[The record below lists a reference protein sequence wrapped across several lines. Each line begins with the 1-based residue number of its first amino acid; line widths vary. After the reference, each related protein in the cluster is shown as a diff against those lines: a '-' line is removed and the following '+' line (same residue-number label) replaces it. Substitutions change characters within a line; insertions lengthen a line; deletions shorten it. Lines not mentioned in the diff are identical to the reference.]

1 MAESIFKGP
10 SYYEEDDKNRFLG
23 RDKETED
30 LLYLVDNSDFC
41 VCYAESG
48 EGKSSLINAGLKPKM
63 REKGMFPIHITFNEN
78 DFARTPV
85 NNKVCEDNP
94 NNINFDQLI
103 WKKIDNTIRFARNT
117 EQFGDLYKTL
127 TIQNSIITEYNNDF
141 HGTIWWKLRF
151 NDLRINSYES
161 VIPVLIFDQFE
172 EIFTR
177 AKDIAWTDSFFKWLE
192 GLYEDDRYADYSI
205 DENRTKKFK
214 VLLSLRSDY
223 VCELDYWCM
232 NKYFI
237 PSLKNNRYCLKP
249 LSKHSAYKIV
259 HQLTKMPKGISHNE
273 IIKSAK
279 IERSGDW
286 ATIDDYLPCISA
298 LILSLVLTGLENEDD
313 EITNKLNDLVAED
326 KENISDEFL
335 FFVMNNIYERAL
347 NKSGIG
353 TNSVLRDILEET
365 LVDTNGRRRVVS
377 RLDKNLQSIPEYII
391 NNLAKERIIIVSG
404 MNVEISHDCLRSVV
418 EKHNIERQK
427 MLEYEKRRNNILLKA
442 AERTKHRVIR
452 QKHNIYVF
460 FILLISYSLSYLF
473 LRFHS
478 YDIIVPFFGGGGKI
492 LNVPLSVLK
501 EFLFVFII
509 ILIPSICIFQSYHK
523 KWGRIYVT
531 NVTSMSTLFLIFYLF
546 LVFYD
551 TVICPVERYVSTCDD
566 SAPLLWGV
574 PFFFFLIYQRKP
586 LWHYILYAIMLVPL
600 AINAVGKWQIP
611 AKILI
616 VYLCI
621 VVFFIIFSFVKCK
634 TRIYFHPQREL
645 TKLLWIILNIIVLL
659 SAIFFQLGFDVRHV
673 DYDNAIRNNLI
684 SRGWK
689 TIVAKE
695 YDKYCLLDAQYGDT
709 ILPCVF
715 DSIYYN
721 RGNLECSY
729 LYISDTI
736 NVEDG
741 NYGVFKV
748 KSLYGKDSLKV
759 SIVISP
765 EFECSL
771 SRMRSLNLKK
781 ANLRDSLMKTSAI
794 VYNDLRNGI
803 INYLRTGNTLDI
815 SDIRCFDML
824 DSLHKEQTGRT
835 LSVISAKVD
844 SLNDNLIN
852 TLYRAVYSDL
862 CLCSIKDRIANH
874 DINGV
879 MELFSHFQT
888 CEFQEEQSKTLN
900 TFYQV
905 EVDSIRFAFS
915 SKDLVA
921 GHTSAHTGM
930 LHSIAGLDIRPHAEN
945 VLDKIKKDNANLNE
959 LFLSIIENLQVVNA
973 NNFYLNYLK
982 SILSKMKQGQ
992 SIKEAKKQTLN
1003 QLIGGID
1010 RQINR
1015 LDTLDLLFTYN
1026 FIEAELSYK
1035 RLSDSTLNVLIP
1047 IIASGENINY
1057 NSSLIDICR
1066 ELIKVSVC
1074 RWYEDGDT
1082 YVKQLKKADQS
1093 RIQKSYRLI
1102 EEIVEAANIGK
1113 ESVKERKKLIEV
1125 LTREIRQKAEQ
1136 ALQEE

>member
-1 MAESIFKGP
+1 MADSLFMGP
-10 SYYEEDDKNRFLG
+10 SFYEEKDKNSFLG
-23 RDKETED
+23 RDKEAED
-30 LLYLVDNSDFC
+30 LLYLVANSDFC

-48 EGKSSLINAGLKPKM
+48 EGKSSLINAGLQPRM
-63 REKGMFPIHITFNEN
+63 RERSMFPIHVVFNED
-78 DFARTPV
+78 DFARTPIS
-85 NNKVCEDNP
+85 NNNSKNDP
-94 NNINFDQLI
+94 ININFDQLI
-103 WKKIDNTIRFARNT
+103 WDKIYDAVRFARST

-127 TIQNSIITEYNNDF
+127 TIQSTTITGGNVEF
-141 HGTIWWKLRF
+141 HESLWWKLRF
-151 NDLRINSYES
+151 NELRINSYES

-177 AKDIAWTDSFFKWLE
+177 AKDLAWTDSFFKWLE
-192 GLYEDDRYADYSI
+192 GLYEDNRYADYSI
-205 DENRTKKFK
+205 DDNRTKKFK

-223 VCELDYWCM
+223 VSELDYWCM

-249 LSKHSAYKIV
+249 LSKHSAYEIV
-259 HQLTKMPKGISHNE
+259 QQLSELPKGITYTD

-286 ATIDDYLPCISA
+286 ACIDDFLPCISA
-298 LILSLVLTGLENEDD
+298 LVLSLVLTGLDEGDNE
-313 EITNKLNDLVAED
+313 IKTKLNELVSEG
-326 KENISDEFL
+326 KENISEEFF
-335 FFVMNNIYERAL
+335 FFVMNRIYEKAL
-347 NKSGIG
+347 YRSGIG
-353 TNSVLRDILEET
+353 KNSALRDILEES

-377 RLDKNLQSIPEYII
+377 RLDKNFLSIPEHII
-391 NNLAKERIIIVSG
+391 NKLAKERILVVSG
-404 MNVEISHDCLRSVV
+404 MNVELSHDCLRRVV
-418 EKHNIERQK
+418 ENHNAERQK
-427 MLEYEKRRNNILLKA
+427 KLEYEKRRNEILLKA
-442 AERTKHRVIR
+442 TERAKHRVIR

-460 FILLISYSLSYLF
+460 FALLISFSLSYLI

-478 YDIIVPFFGGGGKI
+478 YNIIVPYFGGGGKI
-492 LNVPLSVLK
+492 LNAPLSVLK
-501 EFLFVFII
+501 EFLLVVIT
-509 ILIPSICIFQSYHK
+509 ILIPFVCIFHGYHK
-523 KWGRIYVT
+523 RWGRNYMI
-531 NVTSMSTLFLIFYLF
+531 NVTSMFAFFLFLLLL

-551 TVICPVERYVSTCDD
+551 SVFCPVERYVSTCDD
-566 SAPLLWGV
+566 SALLLWGV
-574 PFFFFLIYQRKP
+574 PFSFFLIYQRKL
-586 LWHYILYAIMLVPL
+586 LWHYLLYAMMLVPL
-600 AINAVGKWQIP
+600 AINALGRWHLS
-611 AKILI
+611 AKFL
-616 VYLCI
+616 VTYLCVI
-621 VVFFIIFSFVKCK
+621 TLFIIFSFVKCK
-634 TRIYFHPQREL
+634 TRIYLRTPRIF

-659 SAIFFQLGFDVRHV
+659 SAVYFQLGFDVRRIN
-673 DYDNAIRNNLI
+673 YDNAVRNNLL

-689 TIVAKE
+689 TIVVKE
-695 YDKYCLLDAQYGDT
+695 LDKFCILDAQSGDT
-709 ILPCVF
+709 ILPCIF

-721 RGNLECSY
+721 HKNLECSY
-729 LYISDTI
+729 FYISDTVNI
-736 NVEDG
+736 ENG
-741 NYGVFKV
+741 NHGIFKV
-748 KSLYGKDSLKV
+748 KSAYGKGPIKV
-759 SIVISP
+759 SVVISP

-771 SRMRSLNLKK
+771 SRLRRLNLTK

-803 INYLRTGNTLDI
+803 INHLRTGNTLEI
-815 SDIRCFDML
+815 SDISCFDML
-824 DSLHKEQTGRT
+824 DSLHKEQTGRI
-835 LSVISAKVD
+835 LSVVSAKVD

-921 GHTSAHTGM
+921 GYTSAHTGM
-930 LHSIAGLDIRPHAEN
+930 LHSIAGLDIRPHAES

-959 LFLSIIENLQVVNA
+959 LFLSIIDNLQVVNA
-973 NNFYLNYLK
+973 NNFYLNYFK
-982 SILSKMKQGQ
+982 SILSKMNQGK
-992 SIKEAKKQTLN
+992 SIKEAKKQTLI

-1026 FIEAELSYK
+1026 FIESELSYK

-1102 EEIVEAANIGK
+1102 EEIVEAANSGK
-1113 ESVKERKKLIEV
+1113 EGINERKKLINV
-1125 LTREIRQKAEQ
+1125 LTRKIKQKAEQ